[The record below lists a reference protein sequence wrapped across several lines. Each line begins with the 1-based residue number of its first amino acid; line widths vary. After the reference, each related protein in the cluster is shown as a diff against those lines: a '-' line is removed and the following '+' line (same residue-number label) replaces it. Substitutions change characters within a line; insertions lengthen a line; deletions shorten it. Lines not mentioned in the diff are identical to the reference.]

1 MPKVSQEKLIEQLIR
16 NNISLQKKSAD
27 LLVGL
32 NALTKKVD
40 SLLNVFEKAAEEI
53 KKGEVEEPLSKRLE
67 ALIEQNKTIAR
78 GLLLLEKYIR
88 EKTAFSSPSF
98 PEKKVKTEF

>member
-1 MPKVSQEKLIEQLIR
+1 MPKVSQEKLVEQLIR

-27 LLVGL
+27 LLVAI
-32 NALTKKVD
+32 NTLTKKVD

-98 PEKKVKTEF
+98 PEKRIKTEF